1 MSEFLM
7 PVVEDEQQ
15 AWEPLSLRMG
25 RASLMTPLGLVEGEV
40 LTYLDSQD
48 THGVA
53 TLEQLSHELRWPT
66 HLVMMAVG
74 ALIRAGLV
82 QGVQQGIHVIV
93 KLRKPLIRHRP

>member
-7 PVVEDEQQ
+7 PAVVEEEQQ
-15 AWEPLSLRMG
+15 AWEALSFRLG

-40 LTYLDSQD
+40 LTYLDRQD
-48 THGVA
+48 SHGVA
-53 TLEQLSHELRWPT
+53 TLQQLSRALRWPA

-82 QGVQQGIHVIV
+82 QGVQQGVQVIV
-93 KLRKPLIRHRP
+93 KLRKPLIRS